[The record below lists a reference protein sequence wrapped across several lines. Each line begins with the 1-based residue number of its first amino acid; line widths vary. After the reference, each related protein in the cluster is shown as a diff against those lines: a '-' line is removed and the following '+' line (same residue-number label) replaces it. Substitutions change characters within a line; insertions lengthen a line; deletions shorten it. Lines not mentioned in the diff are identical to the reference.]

1 MRFKAVGPDSWFGI
15 DRKNGIAYA
24 PQESW
29 LLNETIKACGL
40 LSSASFAHL
49 NSQENIVMGTHF
61 DEDRY
66 EKGALPLIHMH

>member
-1 MRFKAVGPDSWFGI
+1 MCGP
-15 DRKNGIAYA
+15 
-24 PQESW
+24 
-29 LLNETIKACGL
+29 